1 MPNHSNLSRL
11 VVIMYMLNIVGS
23 FTICIQ
29 PIYSIFEKREPVKK
43 EKEKEDDPEESH
55 ILDGSITE
63 PVEQ

>member
-29 PIYSIFEKREPVKK
+29 PIYSIFEKKEPVK
-43 EKEKEDDPEESH
+43 KEKEDDPEESH
-55 ILDGSITE
+55 VLDGSLAE
-63 PVEQ
+63 PVE